1 MAKFMASKG
10 AEAAEDENEDVEA
23 GDATAEK
30 TPAAKKTKAAA
41 KEKKEKVLPMKR
53 KSGESKEAPPMKRK
67 SVESKA
73 VPVNKRSG
81 RGRKKAPQVTDGV
94 AISDAILKKART
106 NGYETQLK
114 NLAVRPEIIASGRSA
129 EKLLKALEASN
140 GLVNPA
146 KRSLLGA

>member
-10 AEAAEDENEDVEA
+10 AEAAEDENEDVEE
-23 GDATAEK
+23 GEATAEK

-53 KSGESKEAPPMKRK
+53 KSGESK
-67 SVESKA
+67 A

-94 AISDAILKKART
+94 AISDAILKKGPHERLRDS
-106 NGYETQLK
+106 TQ
-114 NLAVRPEIIASGRSA
+114 EFGGSA
-129 EKLLKALEASN
+129 
-140 GLVNPA
+140 
-146 KRSLLGA
+146 

>member
-10 AEAAEDENEDVEA
+10 AEAAEDENEDVEE
-23 GDATAEK
+23 GEATAEK

-41 KEKKEKVLPMKR
+41 KEKKEKVL
-53 KSGESKEAPPMKRK
+53 PMKRK